1 MVPQV
6 AGTPDS
12 DTAPIWFHSQFSG
25 CMEMYA
31 SADRVSDYLDRH
43 EGWFRRCAHP
53 MSAEPLG
60 ENGYILT
67 IGRFGALG
75 YYVVPQI
82 GLELLPQH
90 DRVYR
95 IETIPIP
102 DYTPPGY
109 EVDFQAEQI
118 LVDATP
124 NDGSGLEVT
133 RVEWELDLKVGV
145 YFPGFVRKFPLNLI
159 ETTGHNLLVT
169 IVKQVSRLL
178 THKVQEDFHSH
189 QGPSY
194 TQRFRTYS
202 SRRQSFQ
209 CEAKPMFQA
218 VTDSEA
224 S

>member
-1 MVPQV
+1 MNPQV
-6 AGTPDS
+6 ATTPEPDA
-12 DTAPIWFHSQFSG
+12 TPIGFHCQFTG

-31 SADRVSDYLDRH
+31 SADRVADYLDHH
-43 EGWFRRCAHP
+43 EGWFRRCAQP
-53 MSAEPLG
+53 MTAEPFG
-60 ENGYILT
+60 TNGYILT

-82 GLELLPQH
+82 GLELLPQR

-118 LVDATP
+118 LVEATP
-124 NDGSGLEVT
+124 RDGSGLDVT

-145 YFPGFVRKFPLNLI
+145 YFPSFVYKFPLTLI
-159 ETTGHNLLVT
+159 KSTGHNLLVN

-178 THKVQEDFHSH
+178 TRKVQEDFHSH
-189 QGPSY
+189 QGARY
-194 TQRFRTYS
+194 LEQFRVYS
-202 SRRQSFQ
+202 QRRQSFA

-218 VTDSEA
+218 VSDSEA

>member
-1 MVPQV
+1 MPSQV
-6 AGTPDS
+6 LGTPDP
-12 DTAPIWFHSQFSG
+12 DTVPIWFHSQFTG

-31 SADRVSDYLDRH
+31 SADRVADYLDRH
-43 EGWFRRCAHP
+43 EGWFRRCAQP
-53 MSAEPLG
+53 MTAEPVG
-60 ENGYILT
+60 ANGYILT

-82 GLELLPQH
+82 GLELLPQR

-102 DYTPPGY
+102 DYIPPGY

-118 LVDATP
+118 LVEATP
-124 NDGSGLEVT
+124 NDGSNLEVT

-145 YFPGFVRKFPLNLI
+145 YFPSFVSKLPLNLI
-159 ETTGHNLLVT
+159 ETTGHNLLIN

-178 THKVQEDFHSH
+178 TRKVQEDFHSH
-189 QGPSY
+189 QGSRY
-194 TQRFRTYS
+194 VQQFRTYS
-202 SRRQSFQ
+202 NRRQSFE
-209 CEAKPMFQA
+209 CEARPMFQ
-218 VTDSEA
+218 TISDSEA